1 MFEESDMT
9 RVTGP
14 LIALTVL
21 VSSFASAQ
29 APAGGQSPAAG
40 ATRGGILAPGNAS
53 NGKAVYLA
61 NQCWACHGYNGET
74 GTRLLRE
81 DGTFVARLLTA
92 GGFIN
97 FIRAPRPDQAPPIG
111 STVSMPSFGVASL
124 PDQQAGDLFA
134 YIKTFKPTEPALK
147 DIPLLSEMI
156 KEGGKIKKQA
166 P

>member
-1 MFEESDMT
+1 MT
-9 RVTGP
+9 RVIGP

-21 VSSFASAQ
+21 VSPLVSAQ
-29 APAGGQSPAAG
+29 SPAGGQSAAPG
-40 ATRGGILAPGNAS
+40 TPRGGTLAPASAS

-74 GTRLLRE
+74 GTRLLQE
-81 DGTFVARLLTA
+81 DGTFVARLLTL
-92 GGFIN
+92 GGFTN

-124 PDQQAGDLFA
+124 PDQQAADLFA
-134 YIKTFKPTEPALK
+134 YIKTFKSTQPALK
-147 DIPLLSEMI
+147 DIPLLNQMI